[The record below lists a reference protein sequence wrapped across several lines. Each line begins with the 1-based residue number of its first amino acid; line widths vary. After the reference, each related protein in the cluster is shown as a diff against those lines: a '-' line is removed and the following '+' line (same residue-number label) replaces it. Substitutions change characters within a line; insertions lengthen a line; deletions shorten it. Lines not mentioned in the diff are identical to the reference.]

1 MLYHYCSVCDNI
13 LRKALPLHANFLKM
27 KSIKLGYIAAIMLFY
42 APLWAQQIE
51 SSKIKSHIDYLA
63 SDELNGRGTGT
74 DDEKKAA
81 EYIAKQF
88 AEIKLLPKGEKGNFL
103 QRYEFTEPANPHATT
118 DTAGKKRTL
127 INVIGF
133 LDNGAK
139 QTIVIGGH
147 YDHLGLGHDGNSLDA
162 NPKDKIHN
170 GADDNASGTAGVIEL
185 ARYYA
190 NNNRKEAY
198 NFLFI
203 CFSGEELG
211 LFGSKQYCEKPVV
224 PLVDVDVMIN
234 MDMIGRLEPT
244 SKKLMVYGVG
254 TAPEFV
260 SMIAGI
266 KSNMNVMTDSAG
278 VGPSDQTSFY
288 LKDIPV
294 LHFFTG
300 QHSDYHKPSDDA
312 DKVNV
317 EGEKEVLEYIVKTIA
332 EIEKLP
338 KLKFLKTRSAKSD
351 TPAFKV
357 TLGIMPD
364 YMFSGVGV
372 HVDGVTEG
380 KPAFKA
386 GLQKGDVIVK
396 LGEHTITDMKSYMKA
411 LSMFKKG
418 DTTKVKALR
427 GNDLIEGEVTF

>member
-1 MLYHYCSVCDNI
+1 MKAIYIITAALFSV
-13 LRKALPLHANFLKM
+13 AAQ
-27 KSIKLGYIAAIMLFY
+27 SIY
-42 APLWAQQIE
+42 AQSIE
-51 SSKIKSHIDYLA
+51 KDKIKSHITYLA
-63 SDELNGRGTGT
+63 SDELKGRGTGT
-74 DDEKKAA
+74 AEELKAA
-81 EYIAKQF
+81 EYIAQQF
-88 AEIKLLPKGEKGNFL
+88 AAVKIKPMGEKGGYL
-103 QRYEFTEPANPHATT
+103 QSHQFNEPANPHATGT
-118 DTAGKKRTL
+118 DTAGKKRNL
-127 INVIGF
+127 VNVIGY

-139 QTIVIGGH
+139 HTIVIGAH

-185 ARYYA
+185 ARYYVS
-190 NNNRKEAY
+190 NNRKESY

-211 LFGSKQYCEKPVV
+211 LYGSKQYCEHPVV
-224 PLVDVDVMIN
+224 PLMDVNMMIN

-260 SMIAGI
+260 NLIAGI
-266 KSNMNVMTDSAG
+266 KSEMTIMTDSAG

-312 DKVNV
+312 DKVNID
-317 EGEKEVLEYIVKTIA
+317 GEKMVLDFIVQTIA
-332 EIEKLP
+332 EVEKLP
-338 KLKFLKTRSAKSD
+338 KLKFLKTRSSKTD
-351 TPAFKV
+351 TPSFKV

-372 HVDGVTEG
+372 HIDGVTEG

-396 LGEHTITDMKSYMKA
+396 LGEHSIKDMQAYMKA

-418 DTTKVKALR
+418 DTTTVKALR

>member
-1 MLYHYCSVCDNI
+1 MKLFSISNI
-13 LRKALPLHANFLKM
+13 FSFLFL
-27 KSIKLGYIAAIMLFY
+27 SYNY
-42 APLWAQQIE
+42 NVQAQQIDA
-51 SSKIKSHIDYLA
+51 IKVKTHISFLA
-63 SDELNGRGTGT
+63 SDDLNGRGTGT
-74 DDEKKAA
+74 ADEKKAA

-88 AEIKLLPKGEKGNFL
+88 AEIKLQPKGEKGTYL
-103 QRYEFTEPANPHATT
+103 QGYEFTEPANPHATT

-127 INVIGF
+127 TNVIGF

-162 NPKDKIHN
+162 NPKEKIHN

-185 ARYYA
+185 ARYYS
-190 NNNRKEAY
+190 NNNKKELY

-211 LFGSKQYCEKPVV
+211 LFGSKQYCENPVV
-224 PLVDVDVMIN
+224 PLIDVNMMIN

-244 SKKLMVYGVG
+244 SRKLMIYGVG

-260 SMIAGI
+260 NLIASI
-266 KSNMNVMTDSAG
+266 KTTMNIMTDSAG

-300 QHSDYHKPSDDA
+300 QHSDYHKPSDDV
-312 DKVNV
+312 DKVNI
-317 EGEKEVLEYIVKTIA
+317 EGEKEVLEFIVNTIS

-364 YMFSGVGV
+364 YMFSGIGV
-372 HVDGVTEG
+372 HIDGVTEG

-386 GLQKGDVIVK
+386 GLLKGDVIVK
-396 LGEHTITDMKSYMKA
+396 LGEHTVTDMNSYMKA

-427 GNDLIEGEVTF
+427 GNDLIEKDLTF

>member
-1 MLYHYCSVCDNI
+1 MKLFSISNI
-13 LRKALPLHANFLKM
+13 FSFLFL
-27 KSIKLGYIAAIMLFY
+27 SYNYNAQ
-42 APLWAQQIE
+42 AQQIDAV
-51 SSKIKSHIDYLA
+51 KVKTHISFLA
-63 SDELNGRGTGT
+63 SDDLNGRGTGT
-74 DDEKKAA
+74 ADEKKAA

-88 AEIKLLPKGEKGNFL
+88 AEIKLQPKGEKGTYL
-103 QRYEFTEPANPHATT
+103 QGYEFTEPANPHATT

-127 INVIGF
+127 TNVIGF

-162 NPKDKIHN
+162 NPKEKIHN

-185 ARYYA
+185 ARYYS
-190 NNNRKEAY
+190 NNNKKELY

-211 LFGSKQYCEKPVV
+211 LFGSKQYCENPVV
-224 PLVDVDVMIN
+224 PLNDVNMMIN
-234 MDMIGRLEPT
+234 MDMVGRLEPT
-244 SKKLMVYGVG
+244 SRKLMIYGVG

-260 SMIAGI
+260 NLIASI
-266 KSNMNVMTDSAG
+266 KTTMNIMTDSAG

-300 QHSDYHKPSDDA
+300 QHSDYHKPSDDV
-312 DKVNV
+312 DKVNI
-317 EGEKEVLEYIVKTIA
+317 EGEKEVLEFIVNTIS

-364 YMFSGVGV
+364 YMFSGIGV
-372 HVDGVTEG
+372 HIDGVTEG

-386 GLQKGDVIVK
+386 GLLKGDVVVK
-396 LGEHTITDMKSYMKA
+396 LGEHTVTDMNSYMKA

-427 GNDLIEGEVTF
+427 GNDLIEKDLTF

>member
-1 MLYHYCSVCDNI
+1 M
-13 LRKALPLHANFLKM
+13 KAIYIITAALFSLAAQ
-27 KSIKLGYIAAIMLFY
+27 SIYS
-42 APLWAQQIE
+42 QSIE
-51 SSKIKSHIDYLA
+51 KDKIKSHITYLA
-63 SDELNGRGTGT
+63 SDELKGRGTGT
-74 DDEKKAA
+74 AEELKAA
-81 EYIAKQF
+81 EYIAQQF
-88 AEIKLLPKGEKGNFL
+88 AVVKLKPMGEKGGYL
-103 QRYEFTEPANPHATT
+103 QSHQFNEPANPHASGN
-118 DTAGKKRTL
+118 DTAGKKRNL
-127 INVIGF
+127 VNVIGY

-139 QTIVIGGH
+139 HTIVIGAH

-185 ARYYA
+185 ARYYVG
-190 NNNRKEAY
+190 NNRKESY

-211 LFGSKQYCEKPVV
+211 LYGSKQYCEHPVV
-224 PLVDVDVMIN
+224 PLTDVNMMIN

-260 SMIAGI
+260 NLIAGI
-266 KSNMNVMTDSAG
+266 KSEMTIMTDSAG

-312 DKVNV
+312 DKLNID
-317 EGEKEVLEYIVKTIA
+317 GEKMVLDFIVQTITEV
-332 EIEKLP
+332 EKLP
-338 KLKFLKTRSAKSD
+338 TLKFLKTRSSKTD
-351 TPAFKV
+351 TPSFKV

-372 HVDGVTEG
+372 HIDGVTEG

-396 LGEHTITDMKSYMKA
+396 LGEHSIKDMQAYMKA

-418 DTTKVKALR
+418 DTTTVKALR

>member
-1 MLYHYCSVCDNI
+1 MKLFSVHTTFAFLFLAFN
-13 LRKALPLHANFLKM
+13 NF
-27 KSIKLGYIAAIMLFY
+27 AQ
-42 APLWAQQIE
+42 AQQIE
-51 SSKIKSHIDYLA
+51 IAKIKSHISFLA
-63 SDELNGRGTGT
+63 SDDLNGRGTGT
-74 DDEKKAA
+74 ADEKKAA

-88 AEIKLLPKGEKGNFL
+88 AEIKLQPKGEKGTYL
-103 QRYEFTEPANPHATT
+103 QGYEFTEPANPHATA

-162 NPKDKIHN
+162 NPKEKIHN

-185 ARYYA
+185 ARYYS
-190 NNNRKEAY
+190 NNNKKELY

-224 PLVDVDVMIN
+224 PLADVNMMIN
-234 MDMIGRLEPT
+234 MDMIGRLELT
-244 SKKLMVYGVG
+244 SRKLMVYGVG

-260 SMIAGI
+260 NLIASI
-266 KSNMNVMTDSAG
+266 KTTMNIMTDSAG

-300 QHSDYHKPSDDA
+300 QHSDYHKPSDDV
-312 DKVNV
+312 DKVNI
-317 EGEKEVLEYIVKTIA
+317 EGEKEVLEFIVKTIT

-364 YMFSGVGV
+364 YMYSGVGV
-372 HVDGVTEG
+372 HIDGVTEG

-396 LGEHTITDMKSYMKA
+396 LGEHTIKDMQTYMKA

-418 DTTKVKALR
+418 DTTTVKALR
-427 GNDLIEGEVTF
+427 GNDLIEGEITF

>member
-1 MLYHYCSVCDNI
+1 MKLFSISNI
-13 LRKALPLHANFLKM
+13 FSFLFL
-27 KSIKLGYIAAIMLFY
+27 SYNYNAQ
-42 APLWAQQIE
+42 AQQIDAV
-51 SSKIKSHIDYLA
+51 KVKTHISFLA
-63 SDELNGRGTGT
+63 SDDLNGRGTGT
-74 DDEKKAA
+74 ADEKKAA

-88 AEIKLLPKGEKGNFL
+88 AEIKLQPKGEKGTYL
-103 QRYEFTEPANPHATT
+103 QGYEFTEPANPHATT

-127 INVIGF
+127 TNVIGF

-162 NPKDKIHN
+162 NPKEKIHN

-185 ARYYA
+185 ARYYS
-190 NNNRKEAY
+190 NNNKKELY

-211 LFGSKQYCEKPVV
+211 LFGSKQYCENPVV
-224 PLVDVDVMIN
+224 PLTDVNMMIN

-244 SKKLMVYGVG
+244 SRKLMIYGVG

-260 SMIAGI
+260 NLIASI
-266 KSNMNVMTDSAG
+266 KTTMNIMTDSAG

-300 QHSDYHKPSDDA
+300 QHSDYHKPSDDV
-312 DKVNV
+312 DKVNI
-317 EGEKEVLEYIVKTIA
+317 EGEKEVLEFIVNTIS

-364 YMFSGVGV
+364 YMFSGIGV
-372 HVDGVTEG
+372 HIDGVTEG

-386 GLQKGDVIVK
+386 GLLKGDVVVK
-396 LGEHTITDMKSYMKA
+396 LGEHTVTDMNSYMKA

-427 GNDLIEGEVTF
+427 GNDLIEKDLTF

>member
-1 MLYHYCSVCDNI
+1 MKLFTTVTAIAFLFFISSNQ
-13 LRKALPLHANFLKM
+13 AN
-27 KSIKLGYIAAIMLFY
+27 
-42 APLWAQQIE
+42 AQQIE
-51 SSKIKSHIDYLA
+51 AGKIKSHITYLA

-74 DDEKKAA
+74 ADEAKAA
-81 EYIAKQF
+81 AYIAKQF
-88 AEIKLLPKGEKGNFL
+88 AEIKLSPKGEKGSYL
-103 QRYEFTEPANPHATT
+103 QSYEFIEPANPHATI
-118 DTAGKKRTL
+118 DTAGKKKSL

-185 ARYYA
+185 ARYYS
-190 NNNRKEAY
+190 NNNKKEAY

-211 LFGSKQYCEKPVV
+211 LFGSKQYCEKPVI
-224 PLVDVDVMIN
+224 PLADVNMMIN

-244 SKKLMVYGVG
+244 SRKLMVYGVG

-260 SMIAGI
+260 NMIASI
-266 KSNMNVMTDSAG
+266 KTTMNIMTDSAG

-300 QHSDYHKPSDDA
+300 QHSDYHKPSDDV
-312 DKVNV
+312 DKVNI
-317 EGEKEVLEYIVKTIA
+317 EGEKEVLEFIISTIS

-372 HVDGVTEG
+372 HIDGVTEG

-386 GLQKGDVIVK
+386 GLLKGDVVVK
-396 LGEHTITDMKSYMKA
+396 LGDHTITDMMSYMKA

-427 GNDLIEGEVTF
+427 GNELIENDLTF

>member
-1 MLYHYCSVCDNI
+1 MKLFSISNI
-13 LRKALPLHANFLKM
+13 FSFLFL
-27 KSIKLGYIAAIMLFY
+27 SYNY
-42 APLWAQQIE
+42 NVQAQQIDA
-51 SSKIKSHIDYLA
+51 IKVKTHISFLA
-63 SDELNGRGTGT
+63 SDDLNGRGTGT
-74 DDEKKAA
+74 ADEKKAA

-88 AEIKLLPKGEKGNFL
+88 AEIKLQPKGEKGTYL
-103 QRYEFTEPANPHATT
+103 QGYEFTEPANPHATT

-127 INVIGF
+127 TNVIGF

-162 NPKDKIHN
+162 NPKEKIHN

-185 ARYYA
+185 ARYYS
-190 NNNRKEAY
+190 NNNKKELY

-211 LFGSKQYCEKPVV
+211 LFGSKQYCENPVV
-224 PLVDVDVMIN
+224 PLTDVNLMIN

-244 SKKLMVYGVG
+244 SRKLMIYGVG

-260 SMIAGI
+260 NLIASI
-266 KSNMNVMTDSAG
+266 KTTMNIMTDSAG

-300 QHSDYHKPSDDA
+300 QHSDYHKPSDDV
-312 DKVNV
+312 DKVNI
-317 EGEKEVLEYIVKTIA
+317 EGEKEVLEFIVNTIS

-364 YMFSGVGV
+364 YMFSGIGV
-372 HVDGVTEG
+372 HIDGVTEG

-386 GLQKGDVIVK
+386 GLLKGDVVVK
-396 LGEHTITDMKSYMKA
+396 LGEHIVTDMNSYMKA

-427 GNDLIEGEVTF
+427 GNDLIEKDLTF

>member
-1 MLYHYCSVCDNI
+1 MKLFSISNI
-13 LRKALPLHANFLKM
+13 FSFLFL
-27 KSIKLGYIAAIMLFY
+27 SYNYNAQ
-42 APLWAQQIE
+42 AQQIDAV
-51 SSKIKSHIDYLA
+51 KVKTHISFLA
-63 SDELNGRGTGT
+63 SDDLNGRGTGT
-74 DDEKKAA
+74 ADEKKAA

-88 AEIKLLPKGEKGNFL
+88 AEIKLQPKGEKGTYL
-103 QRYEFTEPANPHATT
+103 QGYEFTEPANPHATT

-127 INVIGF
+127 TNVIGF

-162 NPKDKIHN
+162 NPKEKIHN

-185 ARYYA
+185 ARYYS
-190 NNNRKEAY
+190 NNNKKELY

-211 LFGSKQYCEKPVV
+211 LFGSKQYCENPVV
-224 PLVDVDVMIN
+224 PLNDVNMMIN

-244 SKKLMVYGVG
+244 SRKLMIYGVG

-260 SMIAGI
+260 NLIASI
-266 KSNMNVMTDSAG
+266 KTTMNIMTDSAG

-300 QHSDYHKPSDDA
+300 QHSDYHKPSDDV
-312 DKVNV
+312 DKVNI
-317 EGEKEVLEYIVKTIA
+317 EGEKEVLEFIVNTIS

-364 YMFSGVGV
+364 YMFSGIGV
-372 HVDGVTEG
+372 HIDGVTEG

-386 GLQKGDVIVK
+386 GLLKGDVVVK
-396 LGEHTITDMKSYMKA
+396 LGEHTVTDMNSYMKA

-427 GNDLIEGEVTF
+427 GNDLIEKDLTF

>member
-1 MLYHYCSVCDNI
+1 MKLFSISNI
-13 LRKALPLHANFLKM
+13 FSFLFL
-27 KSIKLGYIAAIMLFY
+27 SYNY
-42 APLWAQQIE
+42 NVQAQQIDAVKVKTNI
-51 SSKIKSHIDYLA
+51 SFLA
-63 SDELNGRGTGT
+63 SDDLNGRGTGT
-74 DDEKKAA
+74 ADEKKAA

-88 AEIKLLPKGEKGNFL
+88 AEIKLQPKGEKGTYL
-103 QRYEFTEPANPHATT
+103 QGYEFTEPANPHATT

-127 INVIGF
+127 TNVIGF

-162 NPKDKIHN
+162 NPKEKIHN

-185 ARYYA
+185 ARYYS
-190 NNNRKEAY
+190 NNNKKELY

-211 LFGSKQYCEKPVV
+211 LFGSKQYCENPVV
-224 PLVDVDVMIN
+224 PLIDVNMMIN

-244 SKKLMVYGVG
+244 SRQLMIYGVG

-260 SMIAGI
+260 NLIASI
-266 KSNMNVMTDSAG
+266 KTTMNIMTDSAG

-300 QHSDYHKPSDDA
+300 QHSDYHKPSDDV
-312 DKVNV
+312 DKVNI
-317 EGEKEVLEYIVKTIA
+317 EGEKEVLEFIVNTIS

-364 YMFSGVGV
+364 YMFSGIGV
-372 HVDGVTEG
+372 HIDGVTEG

-386 GLQKGDVIVK
+386 GLLKGDVVVK
-396 LGEHTITDMKSYMKA
+396 LGEHTVTDMNSYMKA

-427 GNDLIEGEVTF
+427 GNDLIEKDLTF

>member
-1 MLYHYCSVCDNI
+1 MKFSSINTFFFGFLLSVNYH
-13 LRKALPLHANFLKM
+13 
-27 KSIKLGYIAAIMLFY
+27 AIG
-42 APLWAQQIE
+42 QEIDVN
-51 SSKIKSHIDYLA
+51 KIKNEVSFLA

-74 DDEKKAA
+74 VDEAKAA
-81 EYIAKQF
+81 AYIAKQF
-88 AEIKLLPKGEKGNFL
+88 EEIKLTPKGEKGTFL
-103 QRYEFTEPANPHATT
+103 QSYEFIEPANPHATT

-127 INVIGF
+127 TNVIGY

-185 ARYYA
+185 ARYYS
-190 NNNRKEAY
+190 NNNRKETY

-211 LFGSKQYCEKPVV
+211 LFGSKQYCEKPVT
-224 PLVDVDVMIN
+224 PLADINMMIN

-260 SMIAGI
+260 SMIASI
-266 KSNMNVMTDSAG
+266 KSNLNVMTDSAG

-312 DKVNV
+312 DKVNY
-317 EGEKEVLEYIVKTIA
+317 EGEKEVLEFIIKTIA
-332 EIEKLP
+332 EVEKLP

-372 HVDGVTEG
+372 HIDGVTEG

-386 GLQKGDVIVK
+386 GLLKGDVIVK
-396 LGEHTITDMKSYMKA
+396 LGEHTVKDMQSYMKA

-418 DTTKVKALR
+418 DTTMVKALR
-427 GNDLIEGEVTF
+427 GNDLIEGEITF

>member
-1 MLYHYCSVCDNI
+1 MKLFSISNI
-13 LRKALPLHANFLKM
+13 FSFLFL
-27 KSIKLGYIAAIMLFY
+27 SYNYNAQ
-42 APLWAQQIE
+42 AQQIDAV
-51 SSKIKSHIDYLA
+51 KVKAHISFLA
-63 SDELNGRGTGT
+63 SDDLNGRGTGT
-74 DDEKKAA
+74 ADEKKAA

-88 AEIKLLPKGEKGNFL
+88 AEIKLQPKGEKGTFL
-103 QRYEFTEPANPHATT
+103 QGYEFTELANPHATT

-127 INVIGF
+127 TNVIGF

-162 NPKDKIHN
+162 NPKEKIHN

-185 ARYYA
+185 ARYYS
-190 NNNRKEAY
+190 NNNKKELY

-211 LFGSKQYCEKPVV
+211 LFGSKQYCENPVV
-224 PLVDVDVMIN
+224 PLTNVNMMIN

-244 SKKLMVYGVG
+244 SRKLMIYGVG

-260 SMIAGI
+260 NLIASI
-266 KSNMNVMTDSAG
+266 KTTMNIMTDSAG

-300 QHSDYHKPSDDA
+300 QHSDYHKPSDDV
-312 DKVNV
+312 DKVNI
-317 EGEKEVLEYIVKTIA
+317 EGEKEVLEFIVNTIS

-364 YMFSGVGV
+364 YMFSGIGV
-372 HVDGVTEG
+372 HIDGVTEG

-386 GLQKGDVIVK
+386 GLLKGDVVVK
-396 LGEHTITDMKSYMKA
+396 LGEHTVTDMNSYMKA

-427 GNDLIEGEVTF
+427 GNDLIEKDLTF

>member
-1 MLYHYCSVCDNI
+1 MKLFSISNI
-13 LRKALPLHANFLKM
+13 FSFLFL
-27 KSIKLGYIAAIMLFY
+27 SYNYNAQ
-42 APLWAQQIE
+42 AQQIDAV
-51 SSKIKSHIDYLA
+51 KVKKHISFLA
-63 SDELNGRGTGT
+63 SDDLNGRGTGT
-74 DDEKKAA
+74 ADEKKAA

-88 AEIKLLPKGEKGNFL
+88 AEIKLQPKGEKGTYL
-103 QRYEFTEPANPHATT
+103 QGYEFTEPANPHATT

-127 INVIGF
+127 TNVIGF

-162 NPKDKIHN
+162 NPKEKIHN

-185 ARYYA
+185 ARYYS
-190 NNNRKEAY
+190 NNNKKELY

-211 LFGSKQYCEKPVV
+211 LFGSKQYCENPVV
-224 PLVDVDVMIN
+224 PLTDVNVMIN

-244 SKKLMVYGVG
+244 SRKLMIYGVG

-260 SMIAGI
+260 NLIASI
-266 KSNMNVMTDSAG
+266 KTTMNIMTDSAG

-300 QHSDYHKPSDDA
+300 QHSDYHKPSDDV
-312 DKVNV
+312 DKVNI
-317 EGEKEVLEYIVKTIA
+317 EGEKEVLEFIVNTIS

-364 YMFSGVGV
+364 YMFSGIGV
-372 HVDGVTEG
+372 HIDGVTEG

-386 GLQKGDVIVK
+386 GLLKGDVVVK
-396 LGEHTITDMKSYMKA
+396 LGEHTVTDMNSYMKA

-427 GNDLIEGEVTF
+427 GNDLIEKDLTF